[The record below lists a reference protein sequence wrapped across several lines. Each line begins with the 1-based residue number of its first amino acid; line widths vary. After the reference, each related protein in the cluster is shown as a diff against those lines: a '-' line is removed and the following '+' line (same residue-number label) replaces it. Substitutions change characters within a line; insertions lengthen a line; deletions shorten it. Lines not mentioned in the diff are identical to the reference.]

1 MSARSDIV
9 DWGCLIQ
16 RSSLFKTG
24 MGLEPKSRTNGVRK
38 TQVTVSKVTVSMLDA
53 MPFPCPCKSFLMP
66 MRISFSRDGET
77 QDPGR
82 FQTGRRNGIRG
93 NGRGRERKGMDV
105 VFIADSRPVAD
116 V

>member
-1 MSARSDIV
+1 
-9 DWGCLIQ
+9 
-16 RSSLFKTG
+16 
-24 MGLEPKSRTNGVRK
+24 
-38 TQVTVSKVTVSMLDA
+38 
-53 MPFPCPCKSFLMP
+53 